1 MRIKVHLN
9 AHGRHRKKP
18 ELQKDGTSTMSHL
31 QCLIQPLHLLG
42 FFLSS

>member
-9 AHGRHRKKP
+9 AHGRQKKT
-18 ELQKDGTSTMSHL
+18 ELQKDGASTMSHL
-31 QCLIQPLHLLG
+31 QCLTQPLHLLG